1 MRVLV
6 VGGGGREHAIAWKLK
21 QDDQSIELHAA
32 PGNPGVAT
40 LATCHPVQATDL
52 DGIVA
57 LATRERVDLTVVGPE
72 APLASGLVDRLAE
85 GGLRAF
91 GPTAAAARVEASKRF
106 AKELMLGA
114 GIPTARA
121 TWHRDVGSAR
131 AAARA
136 LGAPVVIKASGLA
149 SGKGVAVCDTAGAAD
164 AAIDDMLQEH
174 RYGASGDEVLVEEF
188 MESEELS
195 VFALTDGTDFVMM
208 LPAQDHKRLRRRSRP
223 EYRRDE
229 RLCAGGTASDALR
242 DVERSIIGP
251 TSGARRPPGDLSQ
264 PVCAA

>member
-1 MRVLV
+1 MRRLHGDSQDAIPRLRCWAAALSVRRPTTN
-6 VGGGGREHAIAWKLK
+6 REVRSSAGAAASSG
-21 QDDQSIELHAA
+21 DGSEADRPTIELHAA
-32 PGNPGVAT
+32 LNPERDA
-40 LATCHPVQATDL
+40 ATCHPVPPPM
-52 DGIVA
+52 GIVA
-57 LATRERVDLTVVGPE
+57 LATRARRPDRRE

-195 VFALTDGTDFVMM
+195 VFALTDGTDSW
-208 LPAQDHKRLRRRSRP
+208 ARRR
-223 EYRRDE
+223 
-229 RLCAGGTASDALR
+229 T
-242 DVERSIIGP
+242 
-251 TSGARRPPGDLSQ
+251 TSG
-264 PVCAA
+264 C